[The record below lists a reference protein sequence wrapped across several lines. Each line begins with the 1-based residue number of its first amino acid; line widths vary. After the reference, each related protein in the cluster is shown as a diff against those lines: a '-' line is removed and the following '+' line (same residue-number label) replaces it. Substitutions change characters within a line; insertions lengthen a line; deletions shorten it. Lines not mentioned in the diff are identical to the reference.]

1 MKSTPRFGASAPLL
15 LFAGIVC
22 RSRAARAAVTWRAD
36 FETGNLSQFSG
47 NVNATNGARKNIEIV
62 ADPVQQ
68 GQSAGKFTIHA
79 DDTFA
84 ATQMRVQVT
93 RNGSPTGEG
102 QDVLMSWYFL
112 IAADPMIRDNI
123 AYWETS
129 GSNRNMMTW
138 WIAPKAG
145 GGTTFDFGT
154 GSLGSTKHIF
164 TLPIALNQ
172 WHQVA
177 SHIHWSMNAQQ
188 GHIIV
193 WLDGAKVADENALTK
208 PDMNSLFFQAGIHRA
223 NRSPLVDTVFF
234 DNFLEGDSLADIMV
248 ADPGAPDAGSNA
260 DARADG
266 LTDDA
271 AAVEGGAA
279 GGSAGGAG
287 GTGGVGTTGGN
298 SGSGG
303 TGAGTG
309 GTPGTGGGSGG
320 TTQVVDAGRDTQ
332 NTAADEISGCALSP
346 AARTVTFARVGFTSM
361 LGWLLLLGRR
371 RRSRRPSRR
380 WS

>member
-22 RSRAARAAVTWRAD
+22 QSRAARAAVTWRAD

-47 NVNATNGARKNIEIV
+47 NVNATNGTRRNIEIV

-93 RNGSPTGEG
+93 RNGSRTGEG
-102 QDVLMSWYFL
+102 QDVFMSWYFL

-164 TLPIALNQ
+164 T
-172 WHQVA
+172 
-177 SHIHWSMNAQQ
+177 
-188 GHIIV
+188 
-193 WLDGAKVADENALTK
+193 
-208 PDMNSLFFQAGIHRA
+208 
-223 NRSPLVDTVFF
+223 
-234 DNFLEGDSLADIMV
+234 
-248 ADPGAPDAGSNA
+248 
-260 DARADG
+260 
-266 LTDDA
+266 
-271 AAVEGGAA
+271 
-279 GGSAGGAG
+279 
-287 GTGGVGTTGGN
+287 
-298 SGSGG
+298 
-303 TGAGTG
+303 
-309 GTPGTGGGSGG
+309 
-320 TTQVVDAGRDTQ
+320 
-332 NTAADEISGCALSP
+332 
-346 AARTVTFARVGFTSM
+346 
-361 LGWLLLLGRR
+361 
-371 RRSRRPSRR
+371 
-380 WS
+380 